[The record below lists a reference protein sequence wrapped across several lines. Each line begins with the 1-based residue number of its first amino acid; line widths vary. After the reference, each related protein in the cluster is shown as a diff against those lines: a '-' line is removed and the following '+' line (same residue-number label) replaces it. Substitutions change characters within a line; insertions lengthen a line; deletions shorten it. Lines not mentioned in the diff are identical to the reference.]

1 MTPKWEE
8 ETSTQHATLLA
19 PFAYESAE
27 FGRIDVPAGFD
38 TDFASVPFAARWY
51 VDATDPDI
59 LYPAIVHDWLYQ
71 NRGEIPGLDQK
82 LTREQC
88 DGVLREAMQQIGSP
102 GLKVAI
108 VYRAVRLGGWHAWR
122 T

>member
-19 PFAYESAE
+19 PSAYESVE
-27 FGRIDVPAGFD
+27 FGRIDVPAGFE

-51 VDATDPDI
+51 VDSTDPDI
-59 LYPAIVHDWLYQ
+59 LFPAIVHDWLYQ
-71 NRGEIPGLDQK
+71 NRGQIEGRTLS
-82 LTREQC
+82 REQS
-88 DGVLREAMQQIGSP
+88 DGVLREAMQAIGAP
-102 GLKVAI
+102 ALKTRFA
-108 VYRAVRLGGWHAWR
+108 YRAVRLGGWHAWR